1 MYAVI
6 GLILIFQN
14 NWIIEMQRSFNHQI
28 LQQMDFH
35 VEKLI
40 SHTFDYM
47 H

>member
-1 MYAVI
+1 MYVVI

-28 LQQMDFH
+28 LQQMHFH